1 MQIQFLGAAG
11 EVTGSKY
18 LINTELEDSVCKF
31 IVDYGM
37 FQGAREADEK
47 NQKSLPFDPRE
58 ISFLILTHAHID
70 HCGLIPRL
78 CAEGFKGPIYC
89 TSTTAKLIEIML
101 LDSAHIQVSDFE
113 RAEKKNKLGK
123 WRGDMPVLL
132 YDTKQAI
139 ESLNQVKPIPYSK
152 KFSPIK
158 DIDVIFE
165 EAGHI
170 LGSAIAVIEVIEVK
184 EKNKDSKRLVFSGDL
199 GMFEKPIFRQ
209 PALIESADVLL
220 VESTYGDRL
229 HRSLKETE
237 DELVEI
243 LTNTLNRGGNVIM
256 PAFAVGRTQEILF
269 ILADLI
275 RRDRLPH
282 LNVWVDSPMATKV
295 TELTTACLD
304 ELDDDAKLLY
314 QWLLD
319 HKNKIDV
326 RFVADVDESKA
337 LNRLKSGAIIISSS
351 GMCQAGRILHHLMN
365 NLPFEKNAIV
375 ITGFQALRTLGRRL
389 VDEAASVK
397 IMGEYI
403 DVKAS
408 IHTLGGLSAHADRDN
423 LLKWLKGF
431 KQKPKHVFV
440 VHGEPTASIHF
451 VQTIRETLNW
461 NDVII
466 PTLNS
471 TFDIS

>member
-1 MQIQFLGAAG
+1 
-11 EVTGSKY
+11 
-18 LINTELEDSVCKF
+18 
-31 IVDYGM
+31 
-37 FQGAREADEK
+37 
-47 NQKSLPFDPRE
+47 
-58 ISFLILTHAHID
+58 
-70 HCGLIPRL
+70 
-78 CAEGFKGPIYC
+78 
-89 TSTTAKLIEIML
+89 
-101 LDSAHIQVSDFE
+101 
-113 RAEKKNKLGK
+113 
-123 WRGDMPVLL
+123 
-132 YDTKQAI
+132 
-139 ESLNQVKPIPYSK
+139 
-152 KFSPIK
+152 
-158 DIDVIFE
+158 
-165 EAGHI
+165 
-170 LGSAIAVIEVIEVK
+170 
-184 EKNKDSKRLVFSGDL
+184 
-199 GMFEKPIFRQ
+199 MFEKPIFRQ

-304 ELDDDAKLLY
+304 ELD
-314 QWLLD
+314 
-319 HKNKIDV
+319 
-326 RFVADVDESKA
+326 VDESKA

-408 IHTLGGLSAHADRDN
+408 IHTVGGLSAHADRDN

-461 NDVII
+461 SDVII

>member
-101 LDSAHIQVSDFE
+101 LDSAHFQVSDFE

-139 ESLNQVKPIPYSK
+139 ESLNQVRPIPYSK

-158 DIDVIFE
+158 DIDVAFE

-170 LGSAIAVIEVIEVK
+170 LGSAIAVIEVK
-184 EKNKDSKRLVFSGDL
+184 EKNKDSRRLVFSGDL

-209 PALIESADVLL
+209 PALIESADILL

-337 LNRLKSGAIIISSS
+337 LNSLKSGAIIISSS

-389 VDEAASVK
+389 VDEAVSVK

>member
-1 MQIQFLGAAG
+1 MKIQFLGAAG

-18 LINTELEDSVCKF
+18 LINTELEDSACKF
-31 IVDYGM
+31 MVDYGM

-47 NQKSLPFDPRE
+47 NQKSLPFDARE
-58 ISFLILTHAHID
+58 ISFLVLTHAHID

-170 LGSAIAVIEVIEVK
+170 LGSAIAVIEVK

-282 LNVWVDSPMATKV
+282 LNVWVDSPMGTKV

-351 GMCQAGRILHHLMN
+351 GMCQAGRVLHHLMN

>member
-18 LINTELEDSVCKF
+18 LIDTKLEDSACKF
-31 IVDYGM
+31 MVDYGM
-37 FQGAREADEK
+37 FQGAHEADEK
-47 NQKSLPFDPRE
+47 NQKLLSFKPKE
-58 ISFLILTHAHID
+58 IAFLVLTHAHID

-89 TSTTAKLIEIML
+89 TTSTAKLLEIML

-113 RAEKKNKLGK
+113 RAERKNKLGK
-123 WRGDMPVLL
+123 WRGEMPVLL

-158 DIDVIFE
+158 DIHVTFE

-170 LGSAIAVIEVIEVK
+170 LGSSIAVIDVK
-184 EKNKDSKRLVFSGDL
+184 EKDKDSKRLVFSGDL

-209 PALIESADVLL
+209 PALIESADVLII
-220 VESTYGDRL
+220 ESTYGDRL
-229 HRSLKETE
+229 HRGLKETE

-243 LTNTLNRGGNVIM
+243 LTKTLNRGGNVIM

-295 TELTTACLD
+295 TELTAACLD

-319 HKNKIDV
+319 NKNKIDV
-326 RFVADVDESKA
+326 RFVGDVEESKA

-365 NLPFEKNAIV
+365 NLPFEKNAI
-375 ITGFQALRTLGRRL
+375 
-389 VDEAASVK
+389 K
-397 IMGEYI
+397 
-403 DVKAS
+403 
-408 IHTLGGLSAHADRDN
+408 
-423 LLKWLKGF
+423 
-431 KQKPKHVFV
+431 
-440 VHGEPTASIHF
+440 
-451 VQTIRETLNW
+451 
-461 NDVII
+461 
-466 PTLNS
+466 
-471 TFDIS
+471 

>member
-1 MQIQFLGAAG
+1 M
-11 EVTGSKY
+11 E
-18 LINTELEDSVCKF
+18 
-31 IVDYGM
+31 

-58 ISFLILTHAHID
+58 ISFLVLTHAHID

-113 RAEKKNKLGK
+113 RAERKNKLGK
-123 WRGDMPVLL
+123 WRGEMPLLL
-132 YDTKQAI
+132 YDTTQAI
-139 ESLNQVKPIPYSK
+139 ESLNQIKPIPYSK

-170 LGSAIAVIEVIEVK
+170 LGSAIAVIEVK

-229 HRSLKETE
+229 HRSLNDTE

-389 VDEAASVK
+389 VDEASSVK

>member
-18 LINTELEDSVCKF
+18 LIDTKLEDSACKF
-31 IVDYGM
+31 MVDYGM
-37 FQGAREADEK
+37 FQGAHEADEK
-47 NQKSLPFDPRE
+47 NQKLLSFDPKE
-58 ISFLILTHAHID
+58 ISFLVLTHAHID

-89 TSTTAKLIEIML
+89 TTSTAKLLEIML

-113 RAEKKNKLGK
+113 RAERKNKLGK
-123 WRGDMPVLL
+123 WRGEMPVLL
-132 YDTKQAI
+132 YDTNQAI

-158 DIDVIFE
+158 DIHLTFE

-170 LGSAIAVIEVIEVK
+170 LGSSIAVIDVK
-184 EKNKDSKRLVFSGDL
+184 EKDKDSKRLVFSGDL

-209 PALIESADVLL
+209 PKLIESADVLL

-229 HRSLKETE
+229 HRGLKETE

-243 LTNTLNRGGNVIM
+243 LTKTLNRGGNVIM
-256 PAFAVGRTQEILF
+256 PAFAVARTQEILF

-275 RRDRLPH
+275 RRGRLPH

-304 ELDDDAKLLY
+304 ELDDDAKLLH
-314 QWLLD
+314 QWLLE

-326 RFVADVDESKA
+326 RFVADVEESKA

-365 NLPFEKNAIV
+365 KLPFEKNAIV

-440 VHGEPTASIHF
+440 VHGEPSASVHF
-451 VQTIRETLNW
+451 VQTIREKLNW

-466 PTLNS
+466 PTFNS

>member
-1 MQIQFLGAAG
+1 MKIQFLGAAG

-18 LINTELEDSVCKF
+18 LINTELEDSACKF
-31 IVDYGM
+31 MVDYGM

-47 NQKSLPFDPRE
+47 NQKSLPFDARE
-58 ISFLILTHAHID
+58 ISFLVLTHAHID

-113 RAEKKNKLGK
+113 RAERKNKLGK
-123 WRGDMPVLL
+123 WRGEMPVLL

-139 ESLNQVKPIPYSK
+139 ESLNQIKPIPYSK

-158 DIDVIFE
+158 DIDVTFE

-170 LGSAIAVIEVIEVK
+170 LGSSIAVIDVK

-229 HRSLKETE
+229 HRSLNDTE

-389 VDEAASVK
+389 VDEASSVK
-397 IMGEYI
+397 IMAEYI

>member
-18 LINTELEDSVCKF
+18 LINTDLEDSACKF
-31 IVDYGM
+31 MVDYGM

-47 NQKSLPFDPRE
+47 NQKSLPFDPKE
-58 ISFLILTHAHID
+58 ISFLVLTHAHID

-113 RAEKKNKLGK
+113 RAERKNKLGK
-123 WRGDMPVLL
+123 WRGEMPVLL

-139 ESLNQVKPIPYSK
+139 ESLNQIKSIPYSK

-158 DIDVIFE
+158 DIHVTFE

-170 LGSAIAVIEVIEVK
+170 IGSSIAVIDVK
-184 EKNKDSKRLVFSGDL
+184 EKDKDLKRLVFSGDL

-209 PALIESADVLL
+209 PALIEFADVLV

-229 HRSLKETE
+229 HRDLKETE

-269 ILADLI
+269 MLADLI

-295 TELTTACLD
+295 TELTTACID

-365 NLPFEKNAIV
+365 NLPYEKNAIV

-408 IHTLGGLSAHADRDN
+408 IHTIGGLSAHADRDN

-440 VHGEPTASIHF
+440 VHGEPSASVHF
-451 VQTIRETLNW
+451 VQSIRETLNW

-466 PTLNS
+466 PTLHS
-471 TFDIS
+471 TFDLS

>member
-18 LINTELEDSVCKF
+18 LIHTNLEESSCKF
-31 IVDYGM
+31 MVDYGM

-47 NQKSLPFDPRE
+47 NQKLLSLHPKE
-58 ISFLILTHAHID
+58 ISFLVLTHAHID

-78 CAEGFKGPIYC
+78 SAEGFKGPIYC
-89 TSTTAKLIEIML
+89 TTTTAKLLEIML

-123 WRGDMPVLL
+123 WHGDMPVLL

-139 ESLNQVKPIPYSK
+139 ESLNQVKAIPYQK
-152 KFSPIK
+152 KFSPTPGIE
-158 DIDVIFE
+158 VTFE

-170 LGSAIAVIEVIEVK
+170 LGSAIAVIDVK
-184 EKNKDSKRLVFSGDL
+184 EKNETSKRLVFSGDL

-209 PALIESADVLL
+209 PSLIESADVLL

-229 HRSLKETE
+229 HRSIKETE
-237 DELVEI
+237 NELVEI
-243 LTNTLNRGGNVIM
+243 VTQTLDRGGNVIM

-275 RRDRLPH
+275 RRERLPH

-295 TELTTACLD
+295 TELTTACMD

-326 RFVADVDESKA
+326 RFVADVEESKS

-351 GMCQAGRILHHLMN
+351 GMCQAGRILHHLIN

-389 VDEAASVK
+389 VDEATSVK
-397 IMGEYI
+397 IMGEYV

-440 VHGEPTASIHF
+440 VHGEPSASVHF
-451 VQTIRETLNW
+451 VQSIREILNW

-466 PTLNS
+466 PTLQS

>member
-1 MQIQFLGAAG
+1 M
-11 EVTGSKY
+11 
-18 LINTELEDSVCKF
+18 
-31 IVDYGM
+31 VDYGM

-47 NQKSLPFDPRE
+47 NQKSLPFNPEE
-58 ISFLILTHAHID
+58 ISFLVLTHAHID

-89 TSTTAKLIEIML
+89 TTSTAKLIEIML

-113 RAEKKNKLGK
+113 RADRKNKLGK
-123 WRGDMPVLL
+123 WRGEMPVLL

-158 DIDVIFE
+158 DIHLTFE

-170 LGSAIAVIEVIEVK
+170 LGSSIAVIDVK
-184 EKNKDSKRLVFSGDL
+184 EKDKDSKRLVFSGDL

-220 VESTYGDRL
+220 VESTYGERI
-229 HRSLKETE
+229 HRGLKETE

-243 LTNTLNRGGNVIM
+243 LTKTLNRGGNVIM

-319 HKNKIDV
+319 NKNKIDV

-365 NLPFEKNAIV
+365 NLPFKKNAIV

-440 VHGEPTASIHF
+440 VHGEPSASVHF

-466 PTLNS
+466 PILNS

>member
-1 MQIQFLGAAG
+1 MKIQFLGAAG

-18 LINTELEDSVCKF
+18 LINTELEDSACKF
-31 IVDYGM
+31 MVDYGM

-47 NQKSLPFDPRE
+47 NQKSLPFDARE
-58 ISFLILTHAHID
+58 ISFLVLTHAHID

-101 LDSAHIQVSDFE
+101 LDSAHIQVSDFD

-170 LGSAIAVIEVIEVK
+170 LGSAIAVIEVK

-351 GMCQAGRILHHLMN
+351 GMCQAGRVLHHLMN

>member
-18 LINTELEDSVCKF
+18 LINTELEDSACKF
-31 IVDYGM
+31 MVDYGM

-47 NQKSLPFDPRE
+47 NQKPLAFNPEE
-58 ISFLILTHAHID
+58 IYFLLLTHAHID

-78 CAEGFKGPIYC
+78 CAEGFNGPIYC

-113 RAEKKNKLGK
+113 RAERKNKLGK

-158 DIDVIFE
+158 DIHVTFE

-170 LGSAIAVIEVIEVK
+170 IGSSIAVIDVK
-184 EKNKDSKRLVFSGDL
+184 EKDKDLKRLVFSGDL

-209 PALIESADVLL
+209 PALIESADVLV

-229 HRSLKETE
+229 HRGLKETE

-243 LTNTLNRGGNVIM
+243 LTKTLNRGGNVII

-295 TELTTACLD
+295 TELTRDCID

-326 RFVADVDESKA
+326 RFVGDVEESKA

-351 GMCQAGRILHHLMN
+351 GMCQAGRILHHLIN

-431 KQKPKHVFV
+431 KQKPKYVFV
-440 VHGEPTASIHF
+440 AHGEPSASVHF
-451 VQTIRETLNW
+451 VQSIRETLNW

-466 PTLNS
+466 PTLQS
-471 TFDIS
+471 TFDVG

>member
-1 MQIQFLGAAG
+1 
-11 EVTGSKY
+11 
-18 LINTELEDSVCKF
+18 
-31 IVDYGM
+31 
-37 FQGAREADEK
+37 
-47 NQKSLPFDPRE
+47 
-58 ISFLILTHAHID
+58 
-70 HCGLIPRL
+70 
-78 CAEGFKGPIYC
+78 
-89 TSTTAKLIEIML
+89 ML

-113 RAEKKNKLGK
+113 RAERKNKLGK
-123 WRGDMPVLL
+123 WRGEMPVLL

-139 ESLNQVKPIPYSK
+139 ESLNQIKPIPYSK

-158 DIDVIFE
+158 DIDVTFE

-170 LGSAIAVIEVIEVK
+170 LGSSIAVIDVK

-229 HRSLKETE
+229 HRSLNDTE

>member
-18 LINTELEDSVCKF
+18 LINTELEDSACKF
-31 IVDYGM
+31 MIDYGM

-58 ISFLILTHAHID
+58 ISFLVLTHAHID

-113 RAEKKNKLGK
+113 RAERKNKLGK
-123 WRGDMPVLL
+123 WRGEMPVLL

-139 ESLNQVKPIPYSK
+139 ESLNQIKPILYSK

-158 DIDVIFE
+158 DIDVTFE

-170 LGSAIAVIEVIEVK
+170 LGSSIAVIDVK

-229 HRSLKETE
+229 HRSLNDTD

-282 LNVWVDSPMATKV
+282 LNVWVDSPMATRV

-337 LNRLKSGAIIISSS
+337 LNRLKSGEIIISSS
-351 GMCQAGRILHHLMN
+351 GMCQAGRILNHLMN
-365 NLPFEKNAIV
+365 NLPFKKNAIV

-440 VHGEPTASIHF
+440 VHGEPAASIHF

>member
-139 ESLNQVKPIPYSK
+139 ESLNQVRPIPYSK

-158 DIDVIFE
+158 DIDVAFE

-170 LGSAIAVIEVIEVK
+170 LGSAIAVIEVK

-209 PALIESADVLL
+209 PALIESADILL

-337 LNRLKSGAIIISSS
+337 LNSLKSGAIIISSS

-389 VDEAASVK
+389 VDEAVSVK

>member
-31 IVDYGM
+31 MVDYGM

-47 NQKSLPFDPRE
+47 NQKSLPFDARE
-58 ISFLILTHAHID
+58 ISFLVLTHAHID

-170 LGSAIAVIEVIEVK
+170 LGSAIAVIEVK

-229 HRSLKETE
+229 HRSLNDTE

-471 TFDIS
+471 SFDIS

>member
-1 MQIQFLGAAG
+1 MGIKNLTK
-11 EVTGSKY
+11 V
-18 LINTELEDSVCKF
+18 INDQT
-31 IVDYGM
+31 
-37 FQGAREADEK
+37 
-47 NQKSLPFDPRE
+47 
-58 ISFLILTHAHID
+58 
-70 HCGLIPRL
+70 
-78 CAEGFKGPIYC
+78 
-89 TSTTAKLIEIML
+89 
-101 LDSAHIQVSDFE
+101 
-113 RAEKKNKLGK
+113 
-123 WRGDMPVLL
+123 
-132 YDTKQAI
+132 
-139 ESLNQVKPIPYSK
+139 
-152 KFSPIK
+152 
-158 DIDVIFE
+158 
-165 EAGHI
+165 
-170 LGSAIAVIEVIEVK
+170 GSAIEKIDVK
-184 EKNKDSKRLVFSGDL
+184 HLKGKKIAIDTSIILYQYVTAIRSSGSDL
-199 GMFEKPIFRQ
+199 
-209 PALIESADVLL
+209 LDNNNN
-220 VESTYGDRL
+220 STSHIMG
-229 HRSLKETE
+229 
-237 DELVEI
+237 I
-243 LTNTLNRGGNVIM
+243 LTKTLNRGGNVIM

-275 RRDRLPH
+275 RRGRLPH

-440 VHGEPTASIHF
+440 VHGEPSASVHF

-466 PTLNS
+466 PILNS
-471 TFDIS
+471 IFDIS